1 MGEQAGGDMDRIK
14 KLVGSFFNL
23 TMGIVCG
30 TLALVGIVLFFSG
43 LGLVALAI
51 SIETFMEE
59 L

>member
-1 MGEQAGGDMDRIK
+1 MDRIK